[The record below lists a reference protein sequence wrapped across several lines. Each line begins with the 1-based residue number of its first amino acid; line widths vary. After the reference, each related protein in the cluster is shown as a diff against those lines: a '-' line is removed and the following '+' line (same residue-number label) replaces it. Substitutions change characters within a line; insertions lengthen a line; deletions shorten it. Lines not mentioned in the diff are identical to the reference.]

1 MKILLDMINLL
12 NKENEDIILI
22 EKLKRFNHKLNK
34 NCDDTEKILVLFE
47 TLYSDLST
55 LNKQYPYLNDIV
67 LCLVDIFDKLVKE
80 AKRKTKHEHLL
91 KQNIHKIRCEN
102 DTLHHH
108 NTKLSCENE
117 TLHHHNKGS
126 KCDKNKKCHSIINP
140 MVECNITINGS
151 YTIITGTIGTGN
163 TGSSGPTG
171 SIGSSGPTGSIG
183 SSGPTGSIGSSG
195 PTGSVGSSGPT
206 GSVGS
211 NGATGSV
218 GSNGVT
224 GSIGSNGVTGS
235 VGSNGNTGNIG
246 SSGNI

>member
-151 YTIITGTIGTGN
+151 YTIITGSAGTGN
-163 TGSSGPTG
+163 SGPTGPTGSTGPTGIGNSGSSGPIGIGNSGSTG
-171 SIGSSGPTGSIG
+171 PTGIGDSGSSGPIGIGNSGSTGTNGDTGSTG
-183 SSGPTGSIGSSG
+183 TNGDTGSTGTNG
-195 PTGSVGSSGPT
+195 DTGS
-206 GSVGS
+206 
-211 NGATGSV
+211 
-218 GSNGVT
+218 
-224 GSIGSNGVTGS
+224 
-235 VGSNGNTGNIG
+235 TGNI
-246 SSGNI
+246 